1 MILRSII
8 DTNKNKNK
16 NMSLLNTI
24 KKDFSQPDKDISIQE
39 YLELCKSDKNAFA
52 SPAERMLSSI
62 GEPVVVD
69 TKLDERLSRIYS
81 NKLIKRYPAFSD
93 FFGMEETIEQIVS
106 FFKHA
111 AQGLEEKKQI
121 LYLLG
126 PVGGGKSSLAERLKQ
141 LMEESHVYVLVADGE
156 TSPVWESPL
165 GLFANYRKELEE
177 EYGISKRY
185 VPSCASPWAT
195 KRLSEFKGD
204 ISKFKVRKMKLSI
217 ASQIGIAKTEPGDE
231 NNQDIS
237 ALVGKVD
244 IRKLAE
250 FPQNDADAYNYSGS
264 LCRANQGMMEFVE
277 MFKAPI
283 KVLHPLLTAT
293 QEGNFNGTESIPAIP
308 FQGIILAHSNESE
321 WEVFS
326 NDKKNEAFLD
336 RVYIV
341 RVPYCLRITE
351 EVDIYKKLLTG
362 SSLAGAPC
370 APKTLDLLAQ
380 FCVMTR
386 LKNPENSNLY
396 SKMRVYDGESLKE
409 SDPKAKSLQEY
420 KDDAGITEGMNGIS
434 TRFAFKVLSKVFN
447 HDSEEVAAN
456 PVHLFYVLENEIVKA
471 QMPKE
476 TEDFYLN
483 ILKSKLSGKYAEF
496 IGDEIQKAYVDSYQE
511 YGQNLFERYITYADH
526 WCQDNDYRDPETGQ
540 QFDRS
545 ALNDELEKIEKPAG
559 IANPKDFRND
569 VVQFYL
575 RHKAKNGVSP
585 LWDSYEKIRN
595 VIEKRIF
602 SKTEDLIPVIS
613 FSGKS
618 SKDEEKKHSEFINR
632 MKERG
637 YTNKQIKL
645 LTDWYLRVRKN
656 G

>member
-1 MILRSII
+1 
-8 DTNKNKNK
+8 
-16 NMSLLNTI
+16 MSLLNII
-24 KKDFSQPDKDISIQE
+24 KKDFAHSDKDITIQE
-39 YLELCKSDKNAFA
+39 YLNLCKEDNKIYA
-52 SPAERMLSSI
+52 SPAERMLDAI
-62 GEPVVVD
+62 GEPAIVD

-81 NKLIKRYPAFSD
+81 NKVIKRYPAFNE

-141 LMEESHVYVLVADGE
+141 LMERSTMYVLVADGE
-156 TSPVWESPL
+156 VSPVWESPL
-165 GLFANYRKELEE
+165 GLFANYRKELED
-177 EYGISKRY
+177 EYGIAKRY

-195 KRLSEFKGD
+195 KRLAEFEGD
-204 ISKFKVRKMKLSI
+204 ISKFKVRKMKMSI

-293 QEGNFNGTESIPAIP
+293 QEGNFNGTENLPAIP

-321 WEVFS
+321 WDVFS

-341 RVPYCLRITE
+341 RVPYCLRVNE
-351 EVDIYKKLLTG
+351 EVEIYKKLLKG
-362 SSLAGAPC
+362 SSLSEAPC

-380 FCVMTR
+380 FSVMTR
-386 LKNPENSNLY
+386 LKVPENSNLY
-396 SKMRVYDGESLKE
+396 SKMRIYDGENLKE

-420 KDDAGITEGMNGIS
+420 KDNAGVTEGMNGIS

-447 HDSEEVAAN
+447 HDSEELAAN

-496 IGDEIQKAYVDSYQE
+496 IGDEIQKASVDSYQE

-540 QFDRS
+540 QFDRV
-545 ALNDELEKIEKPAG
+545 ALNEELEKIEKPAG

-569 VVQFYL
+569 LVQFYL
-575 RHKAKNGVSP
+575 RHKAKNGSAP
-585 LWDSYEKIRN
+585 SWDSYEKIKN

-613 FSGKS
+613 FTGKV
-618 SKDEEKKHSEFINR
+618 SKEEDKKHSEFIDR
-632 MKERG
+632 MVERG

-645 LTDWYLRVRKN
+645 LTDWYLRVRKSS
-656 G
+656 

>member
-1 MILRSII
+1 
-8 DTNKNKNK
+8 
-16 NMSLLNTI
+16 MSLLSTI
-24 KKDFSQPDKDISIQE
+24 KKDFTKVQEDLTIEE
-39 YLELCKSDKNAFA
+39 YLKLCKKDSNVYA
-52 SPAERMLSSI
+52 SPAERMLEAI
-62 GEPVVVD
+62 GNPEVVD

-81 NKLIKRYPAFSD
+81 NKIIKRYPAFSE
-93 FFGMEETIEQIVS
+93 FYGMEDTIEQIVS

-141 LMEESHVYVLVADGE
+141 LMEKNHIYVLVANDE
-156 TSPVWESPL
+156 VSPVWESPL
-165 GLFANYRKELEE
+165 GLFANYRDDLEK
-177 EYGISKRY
+177 EYGIPKRY
-185 VPSCASPWAT
+185 IPSCPSPWVT
-195 KRLSEFKGD
+195 KRLEEFEGD
-204 ISKFKVRKMKLSI
+204 ISKFKVRKLKMSI
-217 ASQIGIAKTEPGDE
+217 SSQIGIAKTEPGDE

-250 FPQNDADAYNYSGS
+250 YPQNDADAYNYSGA
-264 LCRANQGMMEFVE
+264 LCKANQGLMEFVE

-293 QEGNFNGTESIPAIP
+293 QEGNFNGTESLPAIP

-321 WEVFS
+321 WETFS

-341 RVPYCLRITE
+341 RVPYCLRVDE
-351 EVDIYKKLLTG
+351 EVEIYKKLLKH
-362 SSLAGAPC
+362 SSLSEATC
-370 APKTLDLLAQ
+370 APKTLELLSQ

-386 LKNPENSNLY
+386 IKKPENSLLF
-396 SKMRVYDGESLKE
+396 SKMRVYNGENLKE
-409 SDPKAKSLQEY
+409 VDPKAKSLQEY

-447 HDSEEVAAN
+447 HDSEELAAN
-456 PVHLFYVLENEIVKA
+456 PVHLFYVLEQEVIKL
-471 QMPKE
+471 QLPKE
-476 TEDFYLN
+476 LEQFYLN
-483 ILKSKLSGKYAEF
+483 ILKSTISYKYAEF

-526 WCQDNDYRDPETGQ
+526 WCQDNDFRDPDTGQ
-540 QFDRS
+540 QFDRG

-569 VVQFYL
+569 LVQYYL
-575 RHKAKNGVSP
+575 RHKAKNNESP
-585 LWDSYEKIRN
+585 RWDMYEKIKN

-613 FSGKS
+613 FSTKT
-618 SKDEEKKHSEFINR
+618 SKEDEKKHSEFIQR
-632 MKERG
+632 MIDRG

-645 LTDWYLRVRKN
+645 LTDWYLRVRKSN
-656 G
+656 

>member
-1 MILRSII
+1 MG
-8 DTNKNKNK
+8 
-16 NMSLLNTI
+16 LLSNI
-24 KKDFSQPDKDISIQE
+24 KKDFSHSDKDMTIKD
-39 YLELCKSDKNAFA
+39 YLDLCKKEKIYS
-52 SPAERMLSSI
+52 SPAERMLEAI
-62 GEPVVVD
+62 GEPETID
-69 TKLDERLSRIYS
+69 TKFDERLSRIYS
-81 NKLIKRYPAFSD
+81 NKIIKRYPAFHE
-93 FFGMEETIEQIVS
+93 FFGMEDTIEQIVS

-141 LMEESHVYVLVADGE
+141 LMEKSTVYALVAGDE
-156 TSPVWESPL
+156 VSPVFENPL
-165 GLFANYRKELEE
+165 GLFSSYRDELED
-177 EYGISKRY
+177 EYGIPKRY
-185 VPSCASPWAT
+185 IPSCPSPWAT
-195 KRLSEFKGD
+195 KRLIEFGGD
-204 ISKFKVRKMKLSI
+204 ITKFKVRKLKMSI
-217 ASQIGIAKTEPGDE
+217 ASQIGISKTEPGDE

-264 LCRANQGMMEFVE
+264 LCRSNQGMMEFVE

-293 QEGNFNGTESIPAIP
+293 QEGNFNGTENLPAIP

-321 WEVFS
+321 WETFS

-341 RVPYCLRITE
+341 RVPYCLRVEE
-351 EVDIYKKLLTG
+351 EVLIYDKLLKH
-362 SSLAGAPC
+362 SSLSGAPC
-370 APKTLDLLAQ
+370 APQTLDLLAK

-396 SKMRVYDGESLKE
+396 SKMRVYNGESLKE

-420 KDDAGITEGMNGIS
+420 KDFAGITEGMNGIS

-456 PVHLFYVLENEIVKA
+456 PVHLFYVLENEIVKL
-471 QMPKE
+471 QLPKE
-476 TEDFYLN
+476 TEDYYLN
-483 ILKSKLSGKYAEF
+483 ILKSKISAKYAEF
-496 IGDEIQKAYVDSYQE
+496 IGEEIQKAYVDSYNE

-526 WCQDNDYRDPETGQ
+526 WCQDNDFRDPETGQ
-540 QFDRS
+540 QFDRA
-545 ALNDELEKIEKPAG
+545 ALNEELEKIEKPAG

-575 RHKAKNGVSP
+575 RHRAKNGESP
-585 LWDSYEKIRN
+585 TWDSYEKIRS

-602 SKTEDLIPVIS
+602 SKTEDIIPVIS
-613 FSGKS
+613 FTSKA
-618 SKDEEKKHSEFINR
+618 SKDEEKKHSEFIDR
-632 MKERG
+632 MIERG
-637 YTNKQIKL
+637 YTKKQIKL
-645 LTDWYLRVRKN
+645 LTDWYLRVRKSS
-656 G
+656 

>member
-1 MILRSII
+1 MNILGKL
-8 DTNKNKNK
+8 KNKYSK
-16 NMSLLNTI
+16 VDEEI
-24 KKDFSQPDKDISIQE
+24 KILD
-39 YLELCKSDKNAFA
+39 YLDRCKTDS
-52 SPAERMLSSI
+52 RMYWNVYDRILDSI
-62 GEPVVVD
+62 GDPEIVD

-81 NKLIKRYPAFSD
+81 NKLIKRYPAFSE
-93 FFGMEETIEQIVS
+93 FFGMEESIEQIVS
-106 FFKHA
+106 FFRHA

-141 LMEESHVYVLVADGE
+141 LVDGTTIYVLKYKDE
-156 TSPVWESPL
+156 ISPVFESPL
-165 GLFANYRKELEE
+165 GLFSSVKNDLFE
-177 EYGISKRY
+177 EYSIPTRY
-185 VPSCASPWAT
+185 VPSCPSPWAT
-195 KRLSEFKGD
+195 KRLDADGGD
-204 ISKFKVRKMKLSI
+204 LSNFTVVELKCSINSQISISKV
-217 ASQIGIAKTEPGDE
+217 EPGDE
-231 NNQDIS
+231 NTSDIS
-237 ALVGKVD
+237 SLVGKVD

-264 LCRANQGMMEFVE
+264 LCRSNQGMMEFVE

-293 QEGNFNGTESIPAIP
+293 QEGNFNGTENLPAIP

-321 WEVFS
+321 WETFS

-341 RVPYCLRITE
+341 RVPYCLRVEE
-351 EVDIYKKLLTG
+351 EVDIYGKLLKH
-362 SSLAGAPC
+362 SSLADAPC
-370 APKTLDLLAQ
+370 APQTLELLAK

-386 LKNPENSNLY
+386 LKVPENSNLY
-396 SKMRVYDGESLKE
+396 SKMRVYNGESLKE

-456 PVHLFYVLENEIVKA
+456 PVHLFYVLEQEIVKL
-471 QMPKE
+471 QLPRE
-476 TEDFYLN
+476 QEDFYLN
-483 ILKSKLSGKYAEF
+483 ILKSKISTKYAEF

-545 ALNDELEKIEKPAG
+545 ALNEELEKIEKPAG

-575 RHKAKNGVSP
+575 RHRAKNGDSP
-585 LWDSYEKIRN
+585 SWDSYEKVRN

-602 SKTEDLIPVIS
+602 SKTEDIIPVIS
-613 FSGKS
+613 FSSKA

-632 MKERG
+632 MKDRG

>member
-1 MILRSII
+1 
-8 DTNKNKNK
+8 
-16 NMSLLNTI
+16 MSLLSTI
-24 KKDFSQPDKDISIQE
+24 KKNFSQSEKDISIEE
-39 YLELCKSDKNAFA
+39 YLKLCKSDKKTYL
-52 SPAERMLSSI
+52 SPAERMLDAI
-62 GEPVVVD
+62 GEAELIE

-81 NKLIKRYPAFSD
+81 NRVIKRYPAFSE
-93 FFGMEETIEQIVS
+93 FFGMEDTIEQIVS

-141 LMEESHVYVLVADGE
+141 LMEKSHIYVLVANDE
-156 TSPVWESPL
+156 VSPVWENPL
-165 GLFANYRKELEE
+165 GLFSSYREQLEE
-177 EYGISKRY
+177 EYGIPKRY
-185 VPSCASPWAT
+185 VPSCPSPWAT
-195 KRLSEFKGD
+195 KRLAEFDGD
-204 ISKFKVRKMKLSI
+204 ITKFKVRKLKMSI
-217 ASQIGIAKTEPGDE
+217 ASQIGISKVEPGDE

-237 ALVGKVD
+237 SLVGKVD

-250 FPQNDADAYNYSGS
+250 FPQNDADAYSYSGA
-264 LCRANQGMMEFVE
+264 LCKSNQGLMEFVE

-283 KVLHPLLTAT
+283 KLLHPLLTAT
-293 QEGNFNGTESIPAIP
+293 QEGNFNGTENLPAIP
-308 FQGIILAHSNESE
+308 FQGILLAHSNESE
-321 WEVFS
+321 WETFS

-341 RVPYCLRITE
+341 RVPYCLRVDE
-351 EVDIYKKLLTG
+351 EVQIYQKLLKH
-362 SSLAGAPC
+362 SSLSGSPC
-370 APKTLDLLAQ
+370 APQTLDLLAE

-386 LKNPENSNLY
+386 LKNPENSLLY
-396 SKMRVYDGESLKE
+396 SKMRVYNGENLKE

-420 KDDAGITEGMNGIS
+420 KDDAGITEGMSGIS

-456 PVHLFYVLENEIVKA
+456 PVHLFYVLEHEIIKA
-471 QMPKE
+471 QMTKE
-476 TEDFYLN
+476 VEDYYLN
-483 ILKSKLSGKYAEF
+483 ILKSTLTSKYAEF

-526 WCQDNDYRDPETGQ
+526 WCQDNDFRDPETGQ
-540 QFDRS
+540 QFDRA
-545 ALNDELEKIEKPAG
+545 ALNEELEKIEKPAG

-569 VVQFYL
+569 LVQFYL
-575 RHKAKNGVSP
+575 RHKAKNGKSP
-585 LWDSYEKIRN
+585 SWDSYEKIKN

-613 FSGKS
+613 FTSKA
-618 SKDEEKKHSEFINR
+618 SKDEQKKHSEFVNR
-632 MKERG
+632 MKDRG

-645 LTDWYLRVRKN
+645 LTDWYLRIRKSN
-656 G
+656 

>member
-1 MILRSII
+1 
-8 DTNKNKNK
+8 
-16 NMSLLNTI
+16 MSLLNTI
-24 KKDFSQPDKDISIQE
+24 KKDFAQSDKDITIQE
-39 YLELCKSDKNAFA
+39 YLNLCKEDSKIYA
-52 SPAERMLSSI
+52 SPAERMLDAI
-62 GEPVVVD
+62 GEPTIVD

-81 NKLIKRYPAFSD
+81 NKLIKRYPAFSE

-141 LMEESHVYVLVADGE
+141 LMERSTIYVLVAEGE
-156 TSPVWESPL
+156 VSPVWESPM
-165 GLFANYRKELEE
+165 GLFASYRKELEE
-177 EYGISKRY
+177 EYGIAKRY

-195 KRLSEFKGD
+195 KRLAEFEGD
-204 ISKFKVRKMKLSI
+204 ISKFKVRKMKMSI

-264 LCRANQGMMEFVE
+264 LCRSNQGMMEFVE

-293 QEGNFNGTESIPAIP
+293 QEGNFNGTENLPAIP

-321 WEVFS
+321 WDVFS

-341 RVPYCLRITE
+341 RVPYCLRVSE
-351 EVDIYKKLLTG
+351 EVEIYKKLLKG
-362 SSLAGAPC
+362 SSLSEAPC

-380 FCVMTR
+380 FSVMTR
-386 LKNPENSNLY
+386 LKKPENSNLY
-396 SKMRVYDGESLKE
+396 SKMRVYDGENLKE

-420 KDDAGITEGMNGIS
+420 KDDAGVTEGMNGIS

-471 QMPKE
+471 QMNKE

-483 ILKSKLSGKYAEF
+483 ILKSRLSGKYAEF

-540 QFDRS
+540 QFDRV
-545 ALNDELEKIEKPAG
+545 ALNEELEKIEKPAG

-569 VVQFYL
+569 LVQFYL
-575 RHKAKNGVSP
+575 RHKAKNGEAPS
-585 LWDSYEKIRN
+585 WDSYEKIKN

-613 FSGKS
+613 FSGKV
-618 SKDEEKKHSEFINR
+618 SKEEEKKHSEFINR
-632 MKERG
+632 MKDRG

-645 LTDWYLRVRKN
+645 LTDWYLRVRKSS
-656 G
+656 

>member
-1 MILRSII
+1 
-8 DTNKNKNK
+8 
-16 NMSLLNTI
+16 MSLLNSI
-24 KKDFSQPDKDISIQE
+24 KKDFSTSEKDISLKDF
-39 YLELCKSDKNAFA
+39 LELCKTEKVYS
-52 SPAERMLSSI
+52 SPAERMLDAI
-62 GEPVVVD
+62 GEPEIID
-69 TKLDERLSRIYS
+69 TKYDERLSRIHS
-81 NKLIKRYPAFSD
+81 NKIIKRYPAFSE
-93 FFGMEETIEQIVS
+93 FYGMEDTIEQIVS

-141 LMEESHVYVLVADGE
+141 LMERSSIYVLVADGE
-156 TSPVWESPL
+156 VSPVFENPL
-165 GLFANYRKELEE
+165 GLFASYRNELEE
-177 EYGISKRY
+177 EYGIPKRY
-185 VPSCASPWAT
+185 IPSCTSPWAT
-195 KRLSEFKGD
+195 KRLQEFGGD
-204 ISKFKVRKMKLSI
+204 VTKFKVRKLKLSI

-264 LCRANQGMMEFVE
+264 LCRSNQGMMEFVE

-293 QEGNFNGTESIPAIP
+293 QEGNFNGTENLPAIP
-308 FQGIILAHSNESE
+308 FQGVILAHSNESE
-321 WEVFS
+321 WETFS

-341 RVPYCLRITE
+341 RVPYCLRVAE
-351 EVDIYKKLLTG
+351 EVEIYEKLLKH
-362 SSLAGAPC
+362 SSLADAPC
-370 APKTLDLLAQ
+370 APQTLELLAK
-380 FCVMTR
+380 FSVMTR
-386 LKNPENSNLY
+386 LKYPENSNIY
-396 SKMRVYDGESLKE
+396 SKMRVYNGESLKE
-409 SDPKAKSLQEY
+409 TDPKAKSLQEY
-420 KDDAGITEGMNGIS
+420 RDDAGITEGMNGIS

-456 PVHLFYVLENEIVKA
+456 PVHLFYVLEQEIIKM
-471 QMPKE
+471 QMNKD
-476 TEDFYLN
+476 TEDYFLN
-483 ILKSKLSGKYAEF
+483 ILKSRVTPRYVEF
-496 IGDEIQKAYVDSYQE
+496 IGDEIQKAYVDSYNE

-526 WCQDNDYRDPETGQ
+526 WCQDNDFRDPETGQ
-540 QFDRS
+540 QFDRTT
-545 ALNDELEKIEKPAG
+545 LNEELEKIEKPAG

-575 RHKAKNGVSP
+575 RHRAKNGESP
-585 LWDSYEKIRN
+585 TWDSYEKIRN

-613 FSGKS
+613 FTSKA

-632 MKERG
+632 MKDRG

-645 LTDWYLRVRKN
+645 LTEWYLRVRKSN
-656 G
+656 

>member
-1 MILRSII
+1 
-8 DTNKNKNK
+8 
-16 NMSLLNTI
+16 MSLLNSI
-24 KKDFSQPDKDISIQE
+24 KKDFSTSEKDISLKDF
-39 YLELCKSDKNAFA
+39 LELCKTEKVYS
-52 SPAERMLSSI
+52 SPAERMLDAI
-62 GEPVVVD
+62 GEPEIID
-69 TKLDERLSRIYS
+69 TKYDERLSRIHS
-81 NKLIKRYPAFSD
+81 NKIIKRYPAFSE
-93 FFGMEETIEQIVS
+93 FYGMEDTIEQIVS

-141 LMEESHVYVLVADGE
+141 LMERSSIYVLVADGE
-156 TSPVWESPL
+156 VSPVFENPL
-165 GLFANYRKELEE
+165 GLFASYRNELEE
-177 EYGISKRY
+177 EYGIPKRY
-185 VPSCASPWAT
+185 IPSCTSPWAT
-195 KRLSEFKGD
+195 KRLQEFGGD
-204 ISKFKVRKMKLSI
+204 VTKFKVRKLKLSI

-264 LCRANQGMMEFVE
+264 LCRSNQGMMEFVE

-283 KVLHPLLTAT
+283 KLLHPLLTAT
-293 QEGNFNGTESIPAIP
+293 QEGNFNGTENLPAIP
-308 FQGIILAHSNESE
+308 FQGILLAHSNESE
-321 WEVFS
+321 WETFS

-341 RVPYCLRITE
+341 RVPYCLRIDE
-351 EVDIYKKLLTG
+351 EVEIYNKLLKH
-362 SSLAGAPC
+362 SSLSEAPC
-370 APKTLDLLAQ
+370 APKTLEMLAQ

-386 LKNPENSNLY
+386 MKRPENSLMY
-396 SKMRVYDGESLKE
+396 SKMRIYNGENLKE

-456 PVHLFYVLENEIVKA
+456 PVHLFYVLEQEIVKA
-471 QMPKE
+471 QMNKDAE
-476 TEDFYLN
+476 EYYLN
-483 ILKSKLSGKYAEF
+483 ILKSTLTSKYAEF

-540 QFDRS
+540 QFDRG
-545 ALNDELEKIEKPAG
+545 ALNEELEKIEKPAG

-569 VVQFYL
+569 IVQFYL
-575 RHKAKNGVSP
+575 RYKAKNGKSP
-585 LWDSYEKIRN
+585 SWDSYEKIKN

-613 FSGKS
+613 FTGKT
-618 SKDEEKKHSEFINR
+618 SKDEEKKHSEFVNR
-632 MKERG
+632 MTDRG

-645 LTDWYLRVRKN
+645 LTDWYLRVRKSS
-656 G
+656 

>member
-1 MILRSII
+1 
-8 DTNKNKNK
+8 
-16 NMSLLNTI
+16 MSLLNII
-24 KKDFSQPDKDISIQE
+24 KKDFVHSDKDITIQE
-39 YLELCKSDKNAFA
+39 YLEICKEDSKIYA
-52 SPAERMLSSI
+52 SPAERMLDAI
-62 GEPVVVD
+62 GEPTVVD

-81 NKLIKRYPAFSD
+81 NKLIKRYPAFQE

-141 LMEESHVYVLVADGE
+141 LMERSTMYVLVADGE
-156 TSPVWESPL
+156 VSPVWESPL
-165 GLFANYRKELEE
+165 GLFSNYRKELED
-177 EYGISKRY
+177 EYGIAKRY

-195 KRLSEFKGD
+195 KRLAEFKGD
-204 ISKFKVRKMKLSI
+204 ISKFKVRKMKMSI

-293 QEGNFNGTESIPAIP
+293 QEGNFNGTENLPAIP

-321 WEVFS
+321 WDVFS
-326 NDKKNEAFLD
+326 NDRKNEAFLD

-341 RVPYCLRITE
+341 RVPYCLRVNE
-351 EVDIYKKLLTG
+351 EVEIYKKLLKG
-362 SSLAGAPC
+362 SSLAEAPC

-380 FCVMTR
+380 FSVMTR
-386 LKNPENSNLY
+386 MKAPENSNLY
-396 SKMRVYDGESLKE
+396 SKMRIYDGENLKE

-420 KDDAGITEGMNGIS
+420 KDDAGVTEGMNGIS

-447 HDSEEVAAN
+447 HDSDELAAN

-540 QFDRS
+540 QFDRG
-545 ALNDELEKIEKPAG
+545 ALNEELEKIEKPAG

-569 VVQFYL
+569 LVQFYL
-575 RHKAKNGVSP
+575 RHKAKNGEAPS
-585 LWDSYEKIRN
+585 WDSYEKIKN

-613 FSGKS
+613 FSGKV
-618 SKDEEKKHSEFINR
+618 SKDEDKKHSEFIDR
-632 MKERG
+632 MAERG

-645 LTDWYLRVRKN
+645 LTDWYLRVRKSS
-656 G
+656 

>member
-1 MILRSII
+1 
-8 DTNKNKNK
+8 
-16 NMSLLNTI
+16 MSLLNII
-24 KKDFSQPDKDISIQE
+24 KKDFAQSDKDITIQE
-39 YLELCKSDKNAFA
+39 YLEICKEDSRIYA
-52 SPAERMLSSI
+52 SPAERMLEAI
-62 GEPVVVD
+62 GEPAIVD

-81 NKLIKRYPAFSD
+81 NKVIKRYPAFNE
-93 FFGMEETIEQIVS
+93 FFGMEDTIEQIVS

-141 LMEESHVYVLVADGE
+141 LMERSTMYVLVADGE
-156 TSPVWESPL
+156 VSPVWESPL
-165 GLFANYRKELEE
+165 GLFSNYRKELEE
-177 EYGISKRY
+177 EYAIAKRY

-195 KRLSEFKGD
+195 KRLAEFEGD
-204 ISKFKVRKMKLSI
+204 ISKFKVRKMKMSI

-293 QEGNFNGTESIPAIP
+293 QEGNFNGTENLPAIP

-321 WEVFS
+321 WDVFS

-341 RVPYCLRITE
+341 RVPYCLRVGE
-351 EVDIYKKLLTG
+351 EVEIYKKLLKG
-362 SSLAGAPC
+362 SSLSEAPC

-380 FCVMTR
+380 FSVMTR
-386 LKNPENSNLY
+386 MKAPENSNLY
-396 SKMRVYDGESLKE
+396 SKMRIYDGENLKE

-420 KDDAGITEGMNGIS
+420 KDDAGVTEGMNGIS

-447 HDSEEVAAN
+447 HDSEELAAN

-540 QFDRS
+540 QFDRGT
-545 ALNDELEKIEKPAG
+545 LNEELEKIEKPAG

-569 VVQFYL
+569 LVQFYL
-575 RHKAKNGVSP
+575 RHKAKNGEAPS
-585 LWDSYEKIRN
+585 WDSYEKIKN

-613 FSGKS
+613 FSGKV
-618 SKDEEKKHSEFINR
+618 SKDEDKKHSEFIDR
-632 MKERG
+632 MVERG

-645 LTDWYLRVRKN
+645 LTDWYLRVRKAS
-656 G
+656 

>member
-1 MILRSII
+1 
-8 DTNKNKNK
+8 
-16 NMSLLNTI
+16 MSLLNII
-24 KKDFSQPDKDISIQE
+24 KKDFAHSDKDITIQE
-39 YLELCKSDKNAFA
+39 YLEICKEDNRIYA
-52 SPAERMLSSI
+52 SPAERMLEAI
-62 GEPVVVD
+62 GEPAIVD

-81 NKLIKRYPAFSD
+81 NKVIKRYPAFNE
-93 FFGMEETIEQIVS
+93 FFGMEDTIEQIVS

-141 LMEESHVYVLVADGE
+141 LMERSTMYVLVADGE
-156 TSPVWESPL
+156 VSPVWESPL
-165 GLFANYRKELEE
+165 GLFANYRKELED
-177 EYGISKRY
+177 EYGIAKRY

-195 KRLSEFKGD
+195 KRLAEFEGD
-204 ISKFKVRKMKLSI
+204 ISKFKVRKMKMSI

-293 QEGNFNGTESIPAIP
+293 QEGNFNGTENLPAIP

-321 WEVFS
+321 WDVFS

-341 RVPYCLRITE
+341 RVPYCLRVNE
-351 EVDIYKKLLTG
+351 EVEIYKKLLKG
-362 SSLAGAPC
+362 SSLSEAPC

-380 FCVMTR
+380 FSVMTR
-386 LKNPENSNLY
+386 LKVPENSNLY
-396 SKMRVYDGESLKE
+396 SKMRIYDGENLKE

-420 KDDAGITEGMNGIS
+420 KDNAGVTEGMNGIS

-447 HDSEEVAAN
+447 HDSEELAAN

-540 QFDRS
+540 QFDRA
-545 ALNDELEKIEKPAG
+545 ALNEELEKIEKPAG

-569 VVQFYL
+569 LVQFYL
-575 RHKAKNGVSP
+575 RHKAKNGSAP
-585 LWDSYEKIRN
+585 SWDSYEKIKN

-602 SKTEDLIPVIS
+602 SKTEDLFPVIS
-613 FSGKS
+613 FTGKV
-618 SKDEEKKHSEFINR
+618 SKDEDKKHSEFIDR
-632 MKERG
+632 MVERG

-645 LTDWYLRVRKN
+645 LTDWYLRVRKSS
-656 G
+656 

>member
-1 MILRSII
+1 
-8 DTNKNKNK
+8 
-16 NMSLLNTI
+16 MSLLKTI
-24 KKDFSQPDKDISIQE
+24 KNDFSHSEKDITIQE
-39 YLELCKSDKNAFA
+39 YLDLCKSDKSACS
-52 SPAERMLSSI
+52 SPAERMLAAI
-62 GEPVVVD
+62 GEPTVVD

-93 FFGMEETIEQIVS
+93 FFGMEETIDQIVS

-141 LMEESHVYVLVADGE
+141 LMERSEIYVLVAGDE
-156 TSPVWESPL
+156 ASPVWESPL
-165 GLFANYRKELEE
+165 GLFSSYRKELEE
-177 EYGISKRY
+177 EYGIAKRY

-195 KRLSEFKGD
+195 KRLAEFEGD
-204 ISKFKVRKMKLSI
+204 ITKFKVRKMKMSI
-217 ASQIGIAKTEPGDE
+217 ASQIGISKTEPGDE

-264 LCRANQGMMEFVE
+264 LCRSNQGLMEFVE

-293 QEGNFNGTESIPAIP
+293 QEGNFNGTESLPAIP

-321 WEVFS
+321 WETFS

-341 RVPYCLRITE
+341 RVPYCLRVTE
-351 EVDIYKKLLTG
+351 EVDIYGKLLQG
-362 SSLAGAPC
+362 SSLSEAPC

-386 LKNPENSNLY
+386 MKNPENSNLY

-420 KDDAGITEGMNGIS
+420 KDDAGVTEGMNGIS

-545 ALNDELEKIEKPAG
+545 ALNAELEKIEKPAG

-575 RHKAKNGVSP
+575 RHKAKNGASP
-585 LWDSYEKIRN
+585 VWDSYEKIRS

-618 SKDEEKKHSEFINR
+618 SKDEEKKHSEFISR

-645 LTDWYLRVRKN
+645 LTDWYLRVRKSS
-656 G
+656 

>member
-1 MILRSII
+1 
-8 DTNKNKNK
+8 
-16 NMSLLNTI
+16 MSLLNII
-24 KKDFSQPDKDISIQE
+24 KKDFAHSDKDITIQE
-39 YLELCKSDKNAFA
+39 YLEICKEDSKIYA
-52 SPAERMLSSI
+52 SPAERMLDAI
-62 GEPVVVD
+62 GEPTIVD

-81 NKLIKRYPAFSD
+81 NKVIKRYPAFNE

-141 LMEESHVYVLVADGE
+141 LMERSTMYVLVADGE
-156 TSPVWESPL
+156 ISPVWESPL
-165 GLFANYRKELEE
+165 GLFANYRKELED
-177 EYGISKRY
+177 EYGIAKRY
-185 VPSCASPWAT
+185 VPACASPWAT
-195 KRLSEFKGD
+195 KRLAEFKGD
-204 ISKFKVRKMKLSI
+204 ISKFKVRKMKMSI

-293 QEGNFNGTESIPAIP
+293 QEGNFNGTENLPAIP

-321 WEVFS
+321 WDVFS
-326 NDKKNEAFLD
+326 NDRKNEAFLD

-341 RVPYCLRITE
+341 RVPYCLRVNE
-351 EVDIYKKLLTG
+351 EVEIYKKLLKG
-362 SSLAGAPC
+362 SSLSEAPC

-380 FCVMTR
+380 FSVMTR
-386 LKNPENSNLY
+386 MKAPENSNLY
-396 SKMRVYDGESLKE
+396 SKMRIYDGENLKE

-420 KDDAGITEGMNGIS
+420 KDDAGVTEGMNGIS

-447 HDSEEVAAN
+447 HDSDELAAN

-540 QFDRS
+540 QFDRG
-545 ALNDELEKIEKPAG
+545 ALNEELEKIEKPAG

-569 VVQFYL
+569 LVQFYL
-575 RHKAKNGVSP
+575 RHKAKNGEAPS
-585 LWDSYEKIRN
+585 WDSYEKIKN

-613 FSGKS
+613 FSGKV
-618 SKDEEKKHSEFINR
+618 SKDEDKKHSEFIDR
-632 MKERG
+632 MAERG

-645 LTDWYLRVRKN
+645 LTDWYLRVRKSS
-656 G
+656 

>member
-1 MILRSII
+1 
-8 DTNKNKNK
+8 
-16 NMSLLNTI
+16 MSLLNII
-24 KKDFSQPDKDISIQE
+24 KKDFAHSDKDITIQE
-39 YLELCKSDKNAFA
+39 YLNLCKEDNKIYA
-52 SPAERMLSSI
+52 SPAERMLDAI
-62 GEPVVVD
+62 GEPAIVD

-81 NKLIKRYPAFSD
+81 NKVIKRYPAFNE

-141 LMEESHVYVLVADGE
+141 LMERSTMYVLVADGE
-156 TSPVWESPL
+156 VSPVWESPL
-165 GLFANYRKELEE
+165 GLFANYRKELED
-177 EYGISKRY
+177 EYGIAKRY

-195 KRLSEFKGD
+195 KRLAEFEGD
-204 ISKFKVRKMKLSI
+204 ISKFKVRKMKMSI

-293 QEGNFNGTESIPAIP
+293 QEGNFNGTENLPAIP

-321 WEVFS
+321 WDVFS

-341 RVPYCLRITE
+341 RVPYCLRVNE
-351 EVDIYKKLLTG
+351 EVEIYKKLLKG
-362 SSLAGAPC
+362 SSLSEAPC

-380 FCVMTR
+380 FSVMTR
-386 LKNPENSNLY
+386 LKVPENSNLY
-396 SKMRVYDGESLKE
+396 SKMRIYDGENLKE

-420 KDDAGITEGMNGIS
+420 KDNAGVTEGMNGIS

-447 HDSEEVAAN
+447 HDSEELAAN

-540 QFDRS
+540 QFDRV
-545 ALNDELEKIEKPAG
+545 ALNEELEKIEKPAG

-569 VVQFYL
+569 LVQFYL
-575 RHKAKNGVSP
+575 RHKAKNGSAP
-585 LWDSYEKIRN
+585 SWDSYEKIKN

-613 FSGKS
+613 FTGKV
-618 SKDEEKKHSEFINR
+618 SKEEDKKHSEFIDR
-632 MKERG
+632 MVERG

-645 LTDWYLRVRKN
+645 LTDWYLRVRKSS
-656 G
+656 

>member
-1 MILRSII
+1 
-8 DTNKNKNK
+8 
-16 NMSLLNTI
+16 MSLLNTI
-24 KKDFSQPDKDISIQE
+24 KKDFVQTEKDLSIKE
-39 YLELCKSDKNAFA
+39 FLELCKNDKSIYS
-52 SPAERMLSSI
+52 SPAERMLNAI
-62 GEPVVVD
+62 GEPEIID

-81 NKLIKRYPAFSD
+81 NRVIERYPAFVE
-93 FFGMEETIEQIVS
+93 FYGMEDTIEQIVS

-141 LMEESHVYVLVADGE
+141 LMEKSHIYVLVADGE
-156 TSPVWESPL
+156 VSPVWEIPL
-165 GLFANYRKELEE
+165 GLFSNYRSELEE
-177 EYGISKRY
+177 EYGINRRY
-185 VPSCASPWAT
+185 VPSCPSPWAT
-195 KRLSEFKGD
+195 KRLADFEGD
-204 ISKFKVRKMKLSI
+204 ISKFKVRRLRCSI
-217 ASQIGIAKTEPGDE
+217 SSQIGISKVEPGDE

-250 FPQNDADAYNYSGS
+250 FPQNDTDAYSYSGS
-264 LCRANQGMMEFVE
+264 LCKSNQGLMEFVE

-283 KVLHPLLTAT
+283 KLLHPLLTAT
-293 QEGNFNGTESIPAIP
+293 QEGNFNGTENLPAIP
-308 FQGIILAHSNESE
+308 FQGILLAHSNESE
-321 WEVFS
+321 WETFS

-341 RVPYCLRITE
+341 RVPYCLRIDE
-351 EVDIYKKLLTG
+351 EVEIYRKLLKH
-362 SSLAGAPC
+362 SSLSQAPC
-370 APKTLDLLAQ
+370 APKTLEMLAQ

-386 LKNPENSNLY
+386 MKRPENSLMF
-396 SKMRVYDGESLKE
+396 SKMRIYNGENLKE

-456 PVHLFYVLENEIVKA
+456 PVHLFYVLEQEIVKA
-471 QMPKE
+471 QMNKE
-476 TEDFYLN
+476 AEEYYLN
-483 ILKSKLSGKYAEF
+483 ILKSTLTMKYAEF

-540 QFDRS
+540 QFDRG
-545 ALNDELEKIEKPAG
+545 ALNDDLEKIEKPAG

-569 VVQFYL
+569 IVQFYL
-575 RHKAKNGVSP
+575 RYKAKNSKAP
-585 LWDSYEKIRN
+585 SWDSYEKIKN

-613 FSGKS
+613 FTGKT
-618 SKDEEKKHSEFINR
+618 SKDEEKKHSEFVNR
-632 MKERG
+632 MKVRG

-645 LTDWYLRVRKN
+645 LTDWYLRVRKSS
-656 G
+656 

>member
-1 MILRSII
+1 
-8 DTNKNKNK
+8 
-16 NMSLLNTI
+16 MSLLNII
-24 KKDFSQPDKDISIQE
+24 KKDFAHSDKDMTIQE
-39 YLELCKSDKNAFA
+39 YLEICKEDSKIYA
-52 SPAERMLSSI
+52 SPAERMLDAI
-62 GEPVVVD
+62 GEPAIVD

-81 NKLIKRYPAFSD
+81 NKVIKRYPAFNE
-93 FFGMEETIEQIVS
+93 FFGMEDTIEQIVS

-141 LMEESHVYVLVADGE
+141 LMERSTMYVLVADGE
-156 TSPVWESPL
+156 VSPVWESPL
-165 GLFANYRKELEE
+165 GLFANYRKELED
-177 EYGISKRY
+177 EYGIAKRY

-195 KRLSEFKGD
+195 KRLAEFEGD
-204 ISKFKVRKMKLSI
+204 ISKFKVRKMKMSI

-293 QEGNFNGTESIPAIP
+293 QEGNFNGTENLPAIP

-321 WEVFS
+321 WDVFS

-341 RVPYCLRITE
+341 RVPYCLRVNE
-351 EVDIYKKLLTG
+351 EVEIYKKLLKG
-362 SSLAGAPC
+362 SSLSEAPC
-370 APKTLDLLAQ
+370 APKTLELLAQ
-380 FCVMTR
+380 FSVMTR
-386 LKNPENSNLY
+386 LKVPENSNLY
-396 SKMRVYDGESLKE
+396 SKMRIYDGENLKE

-420 KDDAGITEGMNGIS
+420 KDNAGVTEGMNGIS

-447 HDSEEVAAN
+447 HDSEELAAN

-540 QFDRS
+540 QFDRV
-545 ALNDELEKIEKPAG
+545 ALNEELEKIEKPAG

-569 VVQFYL
+569 LVQFYL
-575 RHKAKNGVSP
+575 RHKAKNGSAP
-585 LWDSYEKIRN
+585 SWDSYEKIKN

-613 FSGKS
+613 FTGKV
-618 SKDEEKKHSEFINR
+618 SKEEDKKHSEFIDR
-632 MKERG
+632 MAERG

-645 LTDWYLRVRKN
+645 LTDWYLRVRKSS
-656 G
+656 

>member
-1 MILRSII
+1 
-8 DTNKNKNK
+8 
-16 NMSLLNTI
+16 MSLLNII
-24 KKDFSQPDKDISIQE
+24 KKDFAHSDKDITIQE
-39 YLELCKSDKNAFA
+39 YLEICKEDSKIYA
-52 SPAERMLSSI
+52 SPAERMLDAI
-62 GEPVVVD
+62 GEPTIVD

-81 NKLIKRYPAFSD
+81 NKVIKRYPAFNE

-141 LMEESHVYVLVADGE
+141 LMERSTMYVLVADGE
-156 TSPVWESPL
+156 VSPVWESPL
-165 GLFANYRKELEE
+165 GLFANYRKELED
-177 EYGISKRY
+177 EYGIAKRY
-185 VPSCASPWAT
+185 VPACASPWAT
-195 KRLSEFKGD
+195 KRLAEFKGD
-204 ISKFKVRKMKLSI
+204 ISKFKVRKMKMSI

-293 QEGNFNGTESIPAIP
+293 QEGNFNGTENLPAIP

-321 WEVFS
+321 WDVFS
-326 NDKKNEAFLD
+326 NDRKNEAFLD

-341 RVPYCLRITE
+341 RVPYCLRVNE
-351 EVDIYKKLLTG
+351 EVEIYKKLLKG
-362 SSLAGAPC
+362 SSLSEAPC

-380 FCVMTR
+380 FSVMTR
-386 LKNPENSNLY
+386 MKAPENSNLY
-396 SKMRVYDGESLKE
+396 SKMRIYDGENLKE

-420 KDDAGITEGMNGIS
+420 KDDAGVTEGMNGIS

-447 HDSEEVAAN
+447 HDSDELAAN

-540 QFDRS
+540 QFDRGT
-545 ALNDELEKIEKPAG
+545 LNEELEKIEKPAG

-569 VVQFYL
+569 LVQFYL
-575 RHKAKNGVSP
+575 RHKAKNGEAPS
-585 LWDSYEKIRN
+585 WDSYEKIKN

-613 FSGKS
+613 FSGKV
-618 SKDEEKKHSEFINR
+618 SKDEDKKHSEFIDR
-632 MKERG
+632 MVERG

>member
-1 MILRSII
+1 MG
-8 DTNKNKNK
+8 
-16 NMSLLNTI
+16 LLSNI
-24 KKDFSQPDKDISIQE
+24 KKDFSHSDKDMTIQD
-39 YLELCKSDKNAFA
+39 YLDLCKKEKIYS
-52 SPAERMLSSI
+52 SPAERMLEAI
-62 GEPVVVD
+62 GEPETID
-69 TKLDERLSRIYS
+69 TKFDERLSRIYS
-81 NKLIKRYPAFSD
+81 NKIIKRYPAFHE
-93 FFGMEETIEQIVS
+93 FFGMEDTIEQIVS

-141 LMEESHVYVLVADGE
+141 LMEKSTVYALVAGDE
-156 TSPVWESPL
+156 VSPVFENPL
-165 GLFANYRKELEE
+165 GLFSSYRDELED
-177 EYGISKRY
+177 EYGIPKRY
-185 VPSCASPWAT
+185 IPSCPSPWAT
-195 KRLSEFKGD
+195 KRLIEFGGD
-204 ISKFKVRKMKLSI
+204 ITKFKVRKLKMSI
-217 ASQIGIAKTEPGDE
+217 ASQIGISKTEPGDE

-264 LCRANQGMMEFVE
+264 LCRSNQGMMEFVE

-293 QEGNFNGTESIPAIP
+293 QEGNFNGTENLPAIP

-321 WEVFS
+321 WETFS

-341 RVPYCLRITE
+341 RVPYCLRVDE
-351 EVDIYKKLLTG
+351 EVLIYDKLLKH
-362 SSLAGAPC
+362 SSLSGAPC
-370 APKTLDLLAQ
+370 APQTLDLLAK

-396 SKMRVYDGESLKE
+396 SKMRVYNGESLKE

-420 KDDAGITEGMNGIS
+420 KDFAGITEGMNGIS

-456 PVHLFYVLENEIVKA
+456 PVHLFYVLENEIVKL
-471 QMPKE
+471 QLPKE
-476 TEDFYLN
+476 TEDYYLN
-483 ILKSKLSGKYAEF
+483 ILKSKISAKYAEF
-496 IGDEIQKAYVDSYQE
+496 IGDEIQKAYVDSYNE

-526 WCQDNDYRDPETGQ
+526 WCQDNDFRDPETGQ

-545 ALNDELEKIEKPAG
+545 ALNEELEKIEKPAG

-575 RHKAKNGVSP
+575 RHRAKNGESP
-585 LWDSYEKIRN
+585 TWDSYEKR
-595 VIEKRIF
+595 E
-602 SKTEDLIPVIS
+602 
-613 FSGKS
+613 S
-618 SKDEEKKHSEFINR
+618 SLKLKILSLLFHLHL
-632 MKERG
+632 
-637 YTNKQIKL
+637 KL
-645 LTDWYLRVRKN
+645 LKMKKRNILN
-656 G
+656 LSIE

>member
-1 MILRSII
+1 
-8 DTNKNKNK
+8 
-16 NMSLLNTI
+16 MSLLNII
-24 KKDFSQPDKDISIQE
+24 KKDFAQGEKDITIQE
-39 YLELCKSDKNAFA
+39 FLNLCKKEKSAYS
-52 SPAERMLSSI
+52 SPAERMLEAI
-62 GEPVVVD
+62 GEPEVID

-81 NKLIKRYPAFSD
+81 NRVIKRYPAFKE
-93 FFGMEETIEQIVS
+93 FFGMEDTIEQIVS

-141 LMEESHVYVLVADGE
+141 LMEKSSIYVLVADNE
-156 TSPVWESPL
+156 VSPVWESPL
-165 GLFANYRKELEE
+165 GLFSNYRNELEE

-185 VPSCASPWAT
+185 IPSCPSPWAT
-195 KRLSEFKGD
+195 KRLAEFEGD
-204 ISKFKVRKMKLSI
+204 ISKFKVRKLKLSI
-217 ASQIGIAKTEPGDE
+217 SSQVGIAKVEPGDE

-250 FPQNDADAYNYSGS
+250 FPQNDADAYSYSGS
-264 LCRANQGMMEFVE
+264 LCKSNQGMMEFVE

-283 KVLHPLLTAT
+283 KLLHPLLTAT
-293 QEGNFNGTESIPAIP
+293 QEGNFNGTENLPAIP
-308 FQGIILAHSNESE
+308 FQGILLAHSNESE
-321 WEVFS
+321 WETFS

-341 RVPYCLRITE
+341 RVPYCLRIDE
-351 EVDIYKKLLTG
+351 EVEIYKKLLTG
-362 SSLAGAPC
+362 SSLSEAPC
-370 APKTLDLLAQ
+370 APKTLEMLAQ

-386 LKNPENSNLY
+386 LKNPENSILS
-396 SKMRVYDGESLKE
+396 SKMRVYNGESLKE

-420 KDDAGITEGMNGIS
+420 KDAAGITEGMNGIS

-456 PVHLFYVLENEIVKA
+456 PVHLFYVLEQEIVKA
-471 QMPKE
+471 QMNKD
-476 TEDFYLN
+476 TEDYYLN
-483 ILKSKLSGKYAEF
+483 ILKSTLTSRYAEF

-540 QFDRS
+540 QFDRGS
-545 ALNDELEKIEKPAG
+545 LNEELEKIEKPAG

-569 VVQFYL
+569 IVQFYL
-575 RHKAKNGVSP
+575 RHKAKNGEAPS
-585 LWDSYEKIRN
+585 WDSYEKIKN

-613 FSGKS
+613 FTGKT
-618 SKDEEKKHSEFINR
+618 SKDEEKKHSEFVNR
-632 MKERG
+632 MTERG
-637 YTNKQIKL
+637 YTKKQIKL
-645 LTDWYLRVRKN
+645 LTDWYLRIRKSS
-656 G
+656 

>member
-1 MILRSII
+1 
-8 DTNKNKNK
+8 
-16 NMSLLNTI
+16 MSLLNTI
-24 KKDFSQPDKDISIQE
+24 KKNFTQAENDLSIQE
-39 YLELCKSDKNAFA
+39 YLELCKKDSKTYA
-52 SPAERMLSSI
+52 SPAERMLDAI
-62 GEPVVVD
+62 GEPEVID

-81 NKLIKRYPAFSD
+81 NRIIKKYPAFAE
-93 FFGMEETIEQIVS
+93 FFGMEDTIEQIVS

-141 LMEESHVYVLVADGE
+141 LMQRSTIYVLVADDE
-156 TSPVWESPL
+156 VSPVWESPL
-165 GLFANYRKELEE
+165 GLFTNYRGELEE
-177 EYGISKRY
+177 EYGIPKRY
-185 VPSCASPWAT
+185 VPSCPSPWAT
-195 KRLSEFKGD
+195 KRLADFDGD
-204 ISKFKVRKMKLSI
+204 ISKFKVRKYKMSI
-217 ASQIGIAKTEPGDE
+217 SSQIGISKVEPGDE

-237 ALVGKVD
+237 SLVGKVD

-250 FPQNDADAYNYSGS
+250 FPQNDADAYSYSGS
-264 LCRANQGMMEFVE
+264 LCKSNQGLMEFVE

-283 KVLHPLLTAT
+283 KLLHPLLTAT
-293 QEGNFNGTESIPAIP
+293 QEGNFNGTENLPAIP
-308 FQGIILAHSNESE
+308 FQGILLAHSNESE
-321 WEVFS
+321 WETFS

-341 RVPYCLRITE
+341 RVPYCLRIDE
-351 EVDIYKKLLTG
+351 EVQIYKKLLKN
-362 SSLAGAPC
+362 SSLSKASC
-370 APKTLDLLAQ
+370 APQTLELLSE

-386 LKNPENSNLY
+386 LKNPENSILY
-396 SKMRVYDGESLKE
+396 SKMRVYNGENLKE

-420 KDDAGITEGMNGIS
+420 KDDAGITEGMSGIS

-456 PVHLFYVLENEIVKA
+456 PVHLFYILEQEIIKA
-471 QMPKE
+471 QMSREVEEYYINIPKS
-476 TEDFYLN
+476 TLT
-483 ILKSKLSGKYAEF
+483 SKYADF

-526 WCQDNDYRDPETGQ
+526 WCQDNDFRDPETGQ
-540 QFDRS
+540 QFDRQ
-545 ALNDELEKIEKPAG
+545 ALNEELEKIEKPAG

-569 VVQFYL
+569 IVQFYL
-575 RHKAKNGVSP
+575 RHKAKNGKSP
-585 LWDSYEKIRN
+585 SWDSYEKIKN

-613 FSGKS
+613 FT
-618 SKDEEKKHSEFINR
+618 SKATKEEQKKHSEFVNR
-632 MKERG
+632 MKDRG

-645 LTDWYLRVRKN
+645 LTDWYLRIRKSN
-656 G
+656 

>member
-1 MILRSII
+1 
-8 DTNKNKNK
+8 
-16 NMSLLNTI
+16 MSLLNII
-24 KKDFSQPDKDISIQE
+24 KKDFAHSDKDITIQE
-39 YLELCKSDKNAFA
+39 YLEICKEDSKIYA
-52 SPAERMLSSI
+52 SPAERMLDAI
-62 GEPVVVD
+62 GEPTIVD

-81 NKLIKRYPAFSD
+81 NKVIKRYPAFNE

-141 LMEESHVYVLVADGE
+141 LMERSTMYVLVADGE
-156 TSPVWESPL
+156 VSPVWESPL
-165 GLFANYRKELEE
+165 GLFANYRKELED
-177 EYGISKRY
+177 EYGIAKRY
-185 VPSCASPWAT
+185 VPACASPWAT
-195 KRLSEFKGD
+195 KRLAEFKGD
-204 ISKFKVRKMKLSI
+204 ISKFKVRKMKMSI

-293 QEGNFNGTESIPAIP
+293 QEGNFNGTENLPAIP

-321 WEVFS
+321 WDVFS
-326 NDKKNEAFLD
+326 NDRKNEAFLD

-341 RVPYCLRITE
+341 RVPYCLRVNE
-351 EVDIYKKLLTG
+351 EVEIYKKLLKG
-362 SSLAGAPC
+362 SSLAEAPC

-380 FCVMTR
+380 FSVMTR
-386 LKNPENSNLY
+386 MKAPENSNLY
-396 SKMRVYDGESLKE
+396 SKMRIYDGENLKE

-420 KDDAGITEGMNGIS
+420 KDDAGVTEGMNGIS

-447 HDSEEVAAN
+447 HDSDELAAN

-540 QFDRS
+540 QFDRG
-545 ALNDELEKIEKPAG
+545 ALNEELEKIEKPAG

-569 VVQFYL
+569 LVQFYL
-575 RHKAKNGVSP
+575 RHKAKNGEAPS
-585 LWDSYEKIRN
+585 WDSYEKIKN

-613 FSGKS
+613 FSGKV
-618 SKDEEKKHSEFINR
+618 SKDEDKKHSEFIDR
-632 MKERG
+632 MAERG